1 MYLFISLAWILLFAA
16 FISLIFKIK
25 FEISLPFVFIGA
37 SLVLYI
43 FSFFSQLKIGYY
55 ALWIPCIIV
64 IFILV
69 NIAFDKKDIF
79 KLFINNYLSLP
90 LFLFVIIYFAI
101 FIIYRQS
108 GFNHWDEFNHWGPM
122 VREMIK
128 YNTFYSIPESLMEI
142 HKDYPPFFSL
152 IGSLFCHFYHI
163 NYMESRMYIGHLT
176 FMISLFFPIFSL
188 FNLKERKTY
197 LSLIFGII
205 SIILFGF
212 IIQSN
217 MTERFYNC
225 IVNDWPLSIFCA
237 YTFFVILI
245 YEDSLFKNIN
255 IAFCFWT
262 LISMKQSGIAFCC
275 LAILMLLIKDI
286 IIDKKKNYIP
296 IIAMVLVPIV
306 TYMIWNYY
314 IDSVGALEGAQFK
327 LSQIK
332 LSDFFNIAR
341 GMAGE
346 EWQIIS
352 FKNFLNALT
361 GAYIFIKPIKLS
373 YVVSVLIVFVLM
385 IIEGIINKN
394 KNMYIV
400 SSVFLF
406 GSIAY
411 ALMMLLLYVF
421 SFGKIEG
428 PMLAAYNRYMISY
441 VFFGISLLLMMA
453 IYDSFNLD
461 KSYIIKSISILIIV
475 LLFADLSNLKDL
487 RIRKYEDNMHNNEYY
502 QELYNVLNGKKTL
515 IVEQYS
521 DNPDLYL
528 YPMLNYDGIFENG
541 TKFARI
547 REQSG
552 ESGFDLRLNLNEWK
566 ALLNEYDYLFIET
579 GDDYFI
585 NNYFNETS
593 DDIYLN
599 HGLYQINKS
608 QGKVSLQFLLS
619 ISK

>member
-1 MYLFISLAWILLFAA
+1 MYLLFSLAWILLFTA
-16 FISLIFKIK
+16 FVSLIFKTK
-25 FEISLPFVFIGA
+25 FEISLPFTFISG

-55 ALWIPCIIV
+55 ALCIPCIIT
-64 IFILV
+64 ILLLV
-69 NIAFDKKDIF
+69 KIAFNKKDVF
-79 KLFINNYLSLP
+79 RLFINNYINLP
-90 LFLFVIIYFAI
+90 LLLFVIIYFVI
-101 FIIYRQS
+101 FIIYRKS

-152 IGSLFCHFYHI
+152 IGSLFCHFYYI
-163 NYMESRMYIGHLT
+163 DYLESRMYIGHIT

-188 FNLKERKTY
+188 FDIKERKTY
-197 LSLIFGII
+197 LPLIFGII

-245 YEDSLFKNIN
+245 YKDSLFRNIN
-255 IAFCFWT
+255 IALCFWA

-275 LAILMLLIKDI
+275 LAILMLLVKDI
-286 IIDKKKNYIP
+286 VIDKKKNYVVIVL
-296 IIAMVLVPIV
+296 MVLVPVV
-306 TYMIWNYY
+306 TYIIWNNY
-314 IDSVGALEGAQFK
+314 IAAVGALEDAQFK

-332 LSDFFNIAR
+332 LFDFFNIAR
-341 GMAGE
+341 GTAGQ

-352 FKNFLNALT
+352 FKNFLSALT
-361 GAYIFIKPIKLS
+361 NAAIFIKPIKLN
-373 YVVSVLIVFVLM
+373 YVLSVLIVFVLM

-394 KNMYIV
+394 KKMYIV
-400 SSVFLF
+400 SSIFLF

-411 ALMMLLLYVF
+411 ALMMLLLYMF
-421 SFGKIEG
+421 SFGEIEG

-441 VFFGISLLLMMA
+441 VFFGISLLLMMS
-453 IYDSFNLD
+453 IYDSFHLD
-461 KSYIIKSISILIIV
+461 KSYIYKSISILIVV
-475 LLFADLSNLKDL
+475 LLFADLSNLNDL
-487 RIRKYEDNMHNNEYY
+487 KIRKYEDNMHNNEYY
-502 QELYNVLNGKKTL
+502 QKLYNALAEKKTL
-515 IVEQYS
+515 IIEQYS

-541 TKFARI
+541 SKFARI

-552 ESGFDLRLNLNEWK
+552 ESGFDLSIDLNGWK
-566 ALLNEYDYLFIET
+566 ELLNEYDYLFIET

-585 NNYFNETS
+585 NNYFDKTPN
-593 DDIYLN
+593 DIFLN
-599 HGLYQINKS
+599 HALYQIDKS
-608 QGKVSLQFLLS
+608 NEKVSLQLLLS
-619 ISK
+619 LAE